1 MESRRRFRFLKEI
14 ASGGFGKVYLA
25 EMKTGDNFSSIVA
38 VKVLHGKWVG
48 NDEIVMRS
56 RDEARLLGKLRHR
69 NIVRVEDLTAIHGQ
83 CAIVMEYLR
92 GVDLKAITNHLKETG
107 GVFPRQSAFEIIS
120 QMATAL
126 DAAFNTVPLQG
137 GAALQVIHRDIK
149 PSNAMVTVEGDV
161 KVLDFGTARASFE
174 EREAKTQALAFGSAA
189 YMSPERLMGEDD
201 TTSADI
207 FSLGVTLYELLT
219 LDSFGKIQI
228 RPEKFEQT
236 LQERI
241 AGIDLSQMDVQQ
253 ADHVRETLGLMLA
266 YDQNQRPTAAEVC
279 DLMEDLSEKT
289 RDGGLKRFARDVVKT
304 VYDTQEPS
312 QDPDDPLVGTTI
324 VEERSGFTGAEVGSY
339 FDDNSTIEVS
349 AEEAL
354 RGNVSV
360 PTPIDL
366 PRSRPESEAIP
377 PPVPLGIATANPG
390 GAAPMSTAHITKPLI
405 RAQSGVGSRMAL
417 GILAVATLAALVIA
431 GGAFFLHSRTPP
443 SVAPNPDEAEEPIR
457 TDLPTGSSNMDWVPN
472 TPGKGG
478 VILTI
483 PERAVEVSIYNST
496 DFKADWDGTGFL
508 RLKDLAPGTYRTKV
522 KLAAGGDA
530 MRSDFS
536 VTADKT
542 CVFKLDAGAQTWPL
556 GECR

>member
-14 ASGGFGKVYLA
+14 AAGGFGKVYLA

-56 RDEARLLGKLRHR
+56 RDEARLLGRLRHR

-92 GVDLKAITNHLKETG
+92 GVDLKAVTNHLKETG
-107 GVFPRQSAFEIIS
+107 GVFPRQSAFEVVGQI
-120 QMATAL
+120 ATAL
-126 DAAFNTVPLQG
+126 DAAYNSVPLQG

-149 PSNAMVTVEGDV
+149 PSNAMVTIEGDV

-189 YMSPERLMGEDD
+189 YMSPERLMGEED

-219 LDSFGKIQI
+219 LESFGKIQI

-236 LQERI
+236 LKERI
-241 AGIDLSQMDVQQ
+241 AGIDLSQMDEAQG
-253 ADHVRETLGLMLA
+253 DHVRETLSLMLA
-266 YDQNQRPTAAEVC
+266 YDQHQRPTAAEVC
-279 DLMEDLSEKT
+279 ELMEDLSERT
-289 RDGGLKRFARDVVKT
+289 RDGGLKRFARDVVKI
-304 VYDTQEPS
+304 VYENQEQT

-324 VEERSGFTGAEVGSY
+324 VEERSGFTGADVESY
-339 FDDNSTIEVS
+339 MEDNATVEVS
-349 AEEAL
+349 QPAPGA
-354 RGNVSV
+354 VS
-360 PTPIDL
+360 TPMAIDL
-366 PRSRPESEAIP
+366 PRSRPESEVIP

-390 GAAPMSTAHITKPLI
+390 GALPSPTPQTTQPVAKAKG
-405 RAQSGVGSRMAL
+405 SGPTLALAAAGMAL
-417 GILAVATLAALVIA
+417 VGLLVVGGGIFLMRTGTPDAPVESTDDAGENVVHAA
-431 GGAFFLHSRTPP
+431 
-443 SVAPNPDEAEEPIR
+443 
-457 TDLPTGSSNMDWVPN
+457 LPTGSADMDWAAN
-472 TPGKGG
+472 ASGKGG
-478 VILTI
+478 VILSI
-483 PERAVEVSIYNST
+483 PEKAIEVTINNST
-496 DFKADWDGTGFL
+496 DFKADWDGVGFL

-522 KLAAGGDA
+522 KLASGGA
-530 MRSDFS
+530 AVLTDFS